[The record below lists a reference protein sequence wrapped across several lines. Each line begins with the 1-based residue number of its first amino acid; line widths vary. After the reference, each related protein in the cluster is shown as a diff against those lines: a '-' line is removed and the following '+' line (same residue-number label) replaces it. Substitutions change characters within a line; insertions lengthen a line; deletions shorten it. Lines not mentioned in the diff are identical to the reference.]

1 MLEILEGF
9 PKRMEFIA
17 IVDSITNRKNKSEKM
32 ENLFSENQME
42 NLILSTLVYI
52 METTLT
58 EEEECTIENI
68 TVFIKNIIPAYTKKS
83 IDAKELT
90 RYIIKDILQNKGQN
104 RYYEITDYSTNKPQ
118 KLPIRLIA
126 DKLNDEEKVVYEL
139 TKQGYNFLFRTKE
152 VDDELGF
159 KIEEV
164 KLKMLIHKK
173 NYKKAVSTSRELIR
187 MLKNKKI
194 ELNQFEDNLRNN
206 INNITGEM
214 YDDLV
219 NKMYQLLEEEYK
231 EMEQIEILINE
242 SMDRIKEEEQMV
254 VTLDEKTKNAKK
266 EIWNIS
272 KNIKTALNMQ
282 IELLTKC
289 KKTKKL
295 YMETLK
301 ESMEYSIVKTYN
313 FKEQILEKLEKAKT
327 EDVLEIYSKL
337 LRPLFMPRIKKTLN
351 LNTVYDTQTKINKE
365 EEEEYSVEQDIL
377 AERHAIE
384 ERTKKR
390 NEAHIEVIKTLF
402 QYASEHREGFDF
414 KQYFAYLEDNEL
426 KNNMIEEKL
435 IFMQMLKLYDL
446 EEIDIK
452 EWQKEEN
459 ENQLESNGEFDLA
472 YCLKKISYNEPNFY
486 GISKIAIEKT
496 NEELEFEI
504 ENEEKIEKIEMT
516 NLKFT
521 VQEGG
526 N

>member
-17 IVDSITNRKNKSEKM
+17 IVDSITNRKNKSEKI

-68 TVFIKNIIPAYTKKS
+68 TTFIKEIVPLYTKKH
-83 IDAKELT
+83 IDVKELT

-104 RYYEITDYSTNKPQ
+104 RYYEITDYSENKTI
-118 KLPIRLIA
+118 KIPIRLIA
-126 DKLNDEEKVVYEL
+126 DKLNEEEKVIYEL

-194 ELNQFEDNLRNN
+194 ELNQFENNLRNN
-206 INNITGEM
+206 INSITGET
-214 YDDLV
+214 YDNLV
-219 NKMYQLLEEEYK
+219 NNMYQLLEEEYE
-231 EMEQIEILINE
+231 EMEQIETLINE

-254 VTLDEKTKNAKK
+254 GNLDEKTKNAKK
-266 EIWNIS
+266 EIYNIS

-282 IELLTKC
+282 IELLTLC

-295 YMETLK
+295 YMDTLK

-313 FKEQILEKLEKAKT
+313 FKEEILENLEKAKF
-327 EDVLEIYSKL
+327 ENILEIYAKL
-337 LRPLFMPRIKKTLN
+337 LRPLFMPKIKKTLN
-351 LNTVYDTQTKINKE
+351 LNTIYDTQTKINKE
-365 EEEEYSVEQDIL
+365 EQEEYSVEQEIL
-377 AERHAIE
+377 AKQIETE
-384 ERTKKR
+384 ERIKRR

-402 QYASEHREGFDF
+402 KYASEHIEGFDF
-414 KQYFAYLEDNEL
+414 KQYFNSLQTNKL
-426 KNNMIEEKL
+426 KENMLEEKL
-435 IFMQMLKLYDL
+435 IAMQMLKLYDL

-452 EWQKEEN
+452 EWEKEEN
-459 ENQLESNGEFDLA
+459 TEQIESNGEFDLA
-472 YCLKKISYNEPNFY
+472 YCLKNISYYEPSFY
-486 GISKIAIEKT
+486 GISKIKIEKT
-496 NEELEFEI
+496 EENFEFEI
-504 ENEEKIEKIEMT
+504 EKEENIEKVEMT
-516 NLKFT
+516 NFIFK
-521 VQEGG
+521 VEKREE
-526 N
+526 